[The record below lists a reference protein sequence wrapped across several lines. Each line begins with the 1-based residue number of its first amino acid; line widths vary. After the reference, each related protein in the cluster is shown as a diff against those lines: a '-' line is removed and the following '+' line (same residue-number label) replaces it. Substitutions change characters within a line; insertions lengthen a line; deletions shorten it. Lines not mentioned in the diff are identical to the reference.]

1 MNCLI
6 ADDIPIILRG
16 EIGVVINVLGEDTK
30 IFEAE
35 YSKKVLEIVK
45 ENHIDIAILD
55 VEMSKE
61 NGIELAKK
69 IKAMQP
75 DIKIILTS
83 GEDAYASE
91 ALAAG
96 AIGFI
101 SKPMIAE
108 DLRECLQEK

>member
-35 YSKKVLEIVK
+35 KSDEVLEIVK

-55 VEMSKE
+55 VEMPTE
-61 NGIELAKK
+61 NGIETAKK
-69 IKAMQP
+69 IKAIQP

-83 GEDAYASE
+83 GDEKYKTE

-96 AIGFI
+96 AISFI
-101 SKPMIAE
+101 VKPMSKK
-108 DLRECLQEK
+108 DLQKCLQEA

>member
-6 ADDIPIILRG
+6 ADDSPIILRG
-16 EIGVVINVLGEDTK
+16 EIRVVLNVLGEDTRS
-30 IFEAE
+30 FEADK
-35 YSKKVLEIVK
+35 SNTVLDIIR
-45 ENHIDIAILD
+45 ENDIDIAILD
-55 VEMSKE
+55 VEMPTE

-83 GEDAYASE
+83 GDDAYASE

-101 SKPMIAE
+101 TKPITE
-108 DLRECLQEK
+108 DDLEKCLQEN